1 MKPIQKFRNGIHR
14 IMRICMK
21 LIALFIT
28 ARSYRTTA
36 FSELMEEIQ
45 RQNKIEK
52 DIKNSKKRS
61 IFRKSIPKTR
71 EERNE
76 VSLIT
81 IIEKVE
87 ALYDLVEGQD
97 QTMKIMK
104 LELNQKIER
113 LKCYEEAQT
122 PKGHFIGQNII
133 ESRPNNNIEDIS
145 IERVRKNT
153 IDKDDANI
161 MLSSP
166 IPSLVIVPS
175 ESKYDKDLDY
185 ILSLN
190 TEELFNDINNPKGT
204 FESVSDFTKN
214 IEESKKKYE
223 FDSENSKNDDD
234 SKESW
239 ETAKFAKS
247 KTDK

>member
-1 MKPIQKFRNGIHR
+1 
-14 IMRICMK
+14 MK
-21 LIALFIT
+21 LISLFIT

-87 ALYDLVEGQD
+87 ALYDLVESQD

-113 LKCYEEAQT
+113 LKCYEEAPS
-122 PKGHFIGQNII
+122 PKGNSLALNII

-166 IPSLVIVPS
+166 GPNPGIVPK
-175 ESKYDKDLDY
+175 ESKNDKDLDY

-190 TEELFNDINNPKGT
+190 TEELFKNINNPGGT
-204 FESVSDFTKN
+204 FEPEGDFTKH

-223 FDSENSKNDDD
+223 FDSEDSKNDDD
-234 SKESW
+234 SKDSW
-239 ETAKFAKS
+239 QTAKFTKS